1 MDMQEFYDR
10 HNLNK
15 YEFASIAGVGKN
27 TLVKYANGQPIRE
40 EAKVRIEKAMAVAEK
55 YNLVRPEFDYA
66 KGFSCSLLDKHEHHE
81 KVRKFAE
88 HFKHLIE
95 MEG

>member
-1 MDMQEFYDR
+1 MNMQEFYDK

-27 TLVKYANGQPIRE
+27 TLVKFANDKLIRE
-40 EAKVRIEKAMAVAEK
+40 DSKARIEKAIAVAEK
-55 YNLVRPEFDYA
+55 YNLVRPEFDYSR
-66 KGFSCSLLDKHEHHE
+66 GFSCDLRDKHEHHE
-81 KVRKFAE
+81 RVRKFTE

-95 MEG
+95 TEG